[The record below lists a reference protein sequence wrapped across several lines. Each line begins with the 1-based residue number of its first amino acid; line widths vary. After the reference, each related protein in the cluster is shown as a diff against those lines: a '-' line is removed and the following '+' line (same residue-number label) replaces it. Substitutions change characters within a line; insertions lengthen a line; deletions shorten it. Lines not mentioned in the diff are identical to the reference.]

1 MKKDEFVI
9 CKKKFKE
16 FSVSYEVNMK
26 YKIKRIRYDHY
37 TNCDWATIIS
47 DPNIVFDNYDFCL
60 DKNVHVKPGENNITP
75 IFDEFFYTLEE
86 YRILKINSL

>member
-1 MKKDEFVI
+1 MKGNEFVI
-9 CKKKFKE
+9 CKKKFTA

-26 YKIKRIRYDHY
+26 YRIKRIHFDNY
-37 TNCDWATIIS
+37 TNSDWVTIIS

-60 DKNVHVKPGENNITP
+60 NKNVHVKPGEDNITP
-75 IFDEFFYTLEE
+75 TFDEFFYTLEE